1 MENIQ
6 LQSFHVKD
14 YRSIRDTKKIE
25 VNDKVTILAGKN
37 ESGKTNVLNAIL
49 TAYNGKFQNDDVPVN
64 VQNANPT
71 VKLSFRLNSKYIEKK
86 LGVSLEEQ
94 KNYTMTLTR
103 SMSTPDIFEG
113 SIIDYFVDLFIEQY
127 NLDEKYQ
134 EYIRKN
140 KIKKLV
146 ASLATDEENTI
157 KNIEDYFNLS
167 NIGEPEEKEALID
180 YIKKVIVNAKIRE
193 KLKKLIPK
201 IVYFDSFTDILPD
214 ELTNEQIQTE
224 TFEESERAFM
234 NLLYLLG
241 ISKKE
246 FINLIKGNE
255 RNQSRDFKRISNEI
269 TNKYNNVYMQEKV
282 SIGLYKNGNK
292 IFVQI
297 FNEGDKDNDIKPS
310 QRSKGFQW
318 FIAFYLLLNSIEEDK
333 DAIILIDEPG
343 LYLHATAQD
352 DVLRFL
358 NNEIDNQV
366 LFTTHS
372 PYLLDINKL
381 NSLKLVVRGEAGT
394 NIVQKYYDCK
404 DQETI
409 TPLITAIGYNI
420 SKNPIE
426 LGNGLN
432 IITEGISDRFY
443 LLAFLKLFNNT
454 NKINVIPSTGS
465 QNIHLL
471 VSLCI
476 GWGLDYKILL
486 DNDDG
491 ATALEKIKELYTDEN
506 EMSNKIIFS
515 SEAGAIENVFS
526 ANDKSKFSISKNN
539 KVTSSY
545 NFYSKVTKKEIK
557 KEDLEE
563 DTIANIRKIINKMEK
578 NAR

>member
-6 LQSFHVKD
+6 LQSFHIKN
-14 YRSIRDTKKIE
+14 YRSIKDTKKIE
-25 VNDKVTILAGKN
+25 INDKVTILAGKN

-49 TAYNGKFQNDDVPVN
+49 TAYNDDFNDDDIPVN
-64 VQNANPT
+64 IQDADPI
-71 VKLSFRLNSKYIEKK
+71 VKLSFKFNSKYIEKK
-86 LGVSLEEQ
+86 LGLSLSLQEQ
-94 KNYTMTLTR
+94 KNYTMVLTR
-103 SMSTPDIFEG
+103 SKSTVDIFGG
-113 SIIDYFVDLFIEQY
+113 SIIDYFVDLFKEQY
-127 NLDEKYQ
+127 NLEEKYQ
-134 EYIRKN
+134 EYIKKDKMKKLVTDLAGN
-140 KIKKLV
+140 ENDVIKKLD
-146 ASLATDEENTI
+146 S
-157 KNIEDYFNLS
+157 YFNIA
-167 NIGEPEEKEALID
+167 NIGDTEEKSVIID
-180 YIKKVIVNAKIRE
+180 YIKKVIENVKIRE
-193 KLKKLIPK
+193 RINKLIPK

-214 ELTNEQIQTE
+214 ELTKEQIQSE
-224 TFEESERAFM
+224 TFEEDERAFM

-241 ISKKE
+241 ISKQE
-246 FINLIKGNE
+246 FTEMIKGDE
-255 RNQSRDFKRISNEI
+255 RNQSREFKRISNEI
-269 TNKYNNVYMQEKV
+269 TDKYNNVYMQERV
-282 SIGLYKNGNK
+282 SIGLDKNGNK

-366 LFTTHS
+366 IFTTHS
-372 PYLLDINKL
+372 PYLLDIDKL
-381 NSLKLVVRGEAGT
+381 NSLKLVVRGNSGT

-409 TPLITAIGYNI
+409 TPLVTAIGYNI

-432 IITEGISDRFY
+432 VITEGISDRFY
-443 LLAFLKLFNNT
+443 LLAFLKLFNISK
-454 NKINVIPSTGS
+454 KINVIPSTGS

-476 GWGLDYKILL
+476 GWSLEYKVLL
-486 DNDDG
+486 DNDSG
-491 ATALEKIKELYTDEN
+491 ATALKNIKELYIDEN
-506 EMSNKIIFS
+506 EMNSRIIWS
-515 SEAGAIENVFS
+515 SENGAIENVFS
-526 ANDKSKFSISKNN
+526 TKDKSKYTISKNN

-545 NFYSKVTKKEIK
+545 NFYNKIVNREIK
-557 KEDLEE
+557 KEDLEQE
-563 DTIANIRKIINKMEK
+563 TITNIQKIIDKLV
-578 NAR
+578 

>member
-1 MENIQ
+1 MENVK
-6 LQSFHVKD
+6 LQSFHIKN
-14 YRSIRDTKKIE
+14 YRSIKDTKKVEIT
-25 VNDKVTILAGKN
+25 DKVTVLAGKN

-49 TAYNGKFQNDDVPVN
+49 TAYNDDFEDDDIPVN
-64 VQNANPT
+64 IQDADPT
-71 VKLSFRLNSKYIEKK
+71 VKLSFKFNSKYIEKK

-94 KNYTMTLTR
+94 KNYTMVLTR
-103 SMSTPDIFEG
+103 SKSTIDVFEG
-113 SIIDYFVDLFIEQY
+113 SIIDYFVDLFTEQY
-127 NLDEKYQ
+127 NLEEKYQ
-134 EYIRKN
+134 KYIKKD

-146 ASLATDEENTI
+146 TDLAGNEENII
-157 KNIEDYFNLS
+157 KNPDNYFNIS
-167 NIGEPEEKEALID
+167 NIGDTGERSVIIE
-180 YIKKVIVNAKIRE
+180 YIKKVIENVKIRE
-193 KLKKLIPK
+193 KINKLIPK

-214 ELTNEQIQTE
+214 ELTKEQIQSA
-224 TFEESERAFM
+224 TFEEDERAFM

-241 ISKKE
+241 ISKQE
-246 FINLIKGNE
+246 FIKMIKGDE
-255 RNQSRDFKRISNEI
+255 RNQSREFKRISNEI
-269 TNKYNNVYMQEKV
+269 TEKYNNVYMQEKV
-282 SIGLYKNGNK
+282 SIGLDKNGNK

-352 DVLRFL
+352 DVLKFL

-366 LFTTHS
+366 IFTTHS

-381 NSLKLVVRGEAGT
+381 NSLKLVVRGNSGT

-409 TPLITAIGYNI
+409 TPLVTAIGYNI

-443 LLAFLKLFNNT
+443 LLAFLKLYNVRK
-454 NKINVIPSTGS
+454 KINVIPSTGS

-471 VSLCI
+471 ISLCI
-476 GWGLDYKILL
+476 GWSLDYKILL
-486 DNDDG
+486 DNDTG

-506 EMSNKIIFS
+506 DMNSKIIWS
-515 SEAGAIENVFS
+515 SENGAIENVFS
-526 ANDKSKFSISKNN
+526 AQDKSKYAISKNN

-545 NFYSKVTKKEIK
+545 NFYNKVINKEIK
-557 KEDLEE
+557 KEDLEQE
-563 DTIANIRKIINKMEK
+563 TIINIQKLI
-578 NAR
+578 NNLG

>member
-6 LQSFHVKD
+6 LQSFHIKN
-14 YRSIRDTKKIE
+14 YRSIKDTKKVEIK
-25 VNDKVTILAGKN
+25 DKVTVLAGKN

-49 TAYNGKFQNDDVPVN
+49 TAYNDDFEDDDVPVSI
-64 VQNANPT
+64 QDADPT
-71 VKLSFRLNSKYIEKK
+71 VKLSFKFNSKYIEKK
-86 LGVSLEEQ
+86 LGVSLDEQ
-94 KNYTMTLTR
+94 KNYTMILTR
-103 SMSTPDIFEG
+103 SKSTVDIFEG
-113 SIIDYFVDLFIEQY
+113 SIIDYFVDVFTEQY
-127 NLDEKYQ
+127 NLEEKYQ
-134 EYIRKN
+134 KFIKKD

-146 ASLATDEENTI
+146 IELTGDENNTI
-157 KNIEDYFNLS
+157 KNLDNYFNIANIS
-167 NIGEPEEKEALID
+167 NVEEKSAITE
-180 YIKKVIVNAKIRE
+180 YITKVIENVKIKE
-193 KLKKLIPK
+193 KINKLIPK

-214 ELTNEQIQTE
+214 ELTKEQIQSA
-224 TFEESERAFM
+224 TFEEDERAFM

-241 ISKKE
+241 ISKQE
-246 FINLIKGNE
+246 FIKMIKGDE

-269 TNKYNNVYMQEKV
+269 TDKYNNVYMQEKV
-282 SIGLYKNGNK
+282 SIGLDKNGNK

-352 DVLRFL
+352 DVLKFL

-366 LFTTHS
+366 IFTTHS
-372 PYLLDINKL
+372 PYLLDIDKL
-381 NSLKLVVRGEAGT
+381 NSLKLVVRGNSGT

-409 TPLITAIGYNI
+409 TPLVTAIGYNI

-432 IITEGISDRFY
+432 VITEGISDRFY
-443 LLAFLKLFNNT
+443 LLAFLKLFNT
-454 NKINVIPSTGS
+454 RKKINIIPSTGS

-471 VSLCI
+471 ISLCI
-476 GWGLDYKILL
+476 GWSLDYRILL
-486 DNDDG
+486 DNDSG
-491 ATALEKIKELYTDEN
+491 ATALERIKELYTDEEDMN
-506 EMSNKIIFS
+506 SRIIWS
-515 SEAGAIENVFS
+515 CESGAIESVFS
-526 ANDKSKFSISKNN
+526 EQDRAKYSISKNN

-545 NFYSKVTKKEIK
+545 NFYNKVINKEIK
-557 KEDLEE
+557 KEDLEQE
-563 DTIANIRKIINKMEK
+563 TINNIKKIIDNLG
-578 NAR
+578 

>member
-6 LQSFHVKD
+6 LQSFHIKN
-14 YRSIRDTKKIE
+14 YRSIKDTKKVEIK
-25 VNDKVTILAGKN
+25 DKVTVLAGKN

-49 TAYNGKFQNDDVPVN
+49 TAYNDDFEDDDVPVSI
-64 VQNANPT
+64 QDADPT
-71 VKLSFRLNSKYIEKK
+71 VKLSFKFNSKYIEKK
-86 LGVSLEEQ
+86 LGVSLDEQ
-94 KNYTMTLTR
+94 KNYTMILTR
-103 SMSTPDIFEG
+103 SKSTVDIFEG
-113 SIIDYFVDLFIEQY
+113 SIIDYFVDVFTEQY
-127 NLDEKYQ
+127 NLEEKYQ
-134 EYIRKN
+134 KFIKKD

-146 ASLATDEENTI
+146 IELTSDENNTI
-157 KNIEDYFNLS
+157 KNLDNYFNIANIS
-167 NIGEPEEKEALID
+167 NVEEKSAITE
-180 YIKKVIVNAKIRE
+180 YITKVIENVKIKE
-193 KLKKLIPK
+193 KINKLIPK

-214 ELTNEQIQTE
+214 ELTKEQIQSA
-224 TFEESERAFM
+224 TFEEDERAFM

-241 ISKKE
+241 ISKQE
-246 FINLIKGNE
+246 FIKMIKGDE

-269 TNKYNNVYMQEKV
+269 TDKYNNVYMQEKV
-282 SIGLYKNGNK
+282 SIGLDKNGNK

-352 DVLRFL
+352 DVLKFL

-366 LFTTHS
+366 IFTTHS
-372 PYLLDINKL
+372 PYLLDIDKL
-381 NSLKLVVRGEAGT
+381 NSLKLVVRGNSGT

-409 TPLITAIGYNI
+409 TPLVTAIGYNI

-432 IITEGISDRFY
+432 VITEGISDRFY
-443 LLAFLKLFNNT
+443 LLAFLKLFNT
-454 NKINVIPSTGS
+454 RKKINIIPSTGS

-471 VSLCI
+471 ISLCI
-476 GWGLDYKILL
+476 GWSLDYRILL
-486 DNDDG
+486 DNDSG
-491 ATALEKIKELYTDEN
+491 ATALERIKELYTDEEDMN
-506 EMSNKIIFS
+506 SRIIWS
-515 SEAGAIENVFS
+515 CESGAIESVFS
-526 ANDKSKFSISKNN
+526 EQDRAKYSISKNN

-545 NFYSKVTKKEIK
+545 NFYNKVINKEIK
-557 KEDLEE
+557 KEDLEQE
-563 DTIANIRKIINKMEK
+563 TINNIKKIIDNLG
-578 NAR
+578 

>member
-6 LQSFHVKD
+6 LQSFHIKN
-14 YRSIRDTKKIE
+14 YRSIKDTKKIE
-25 VNDKVTILAGKN
+25 ISDKVTVLAGKN

-49 TAYNGKFQNDDVPVN
+49 TAYNDDFEDDDIPVN
-64 VQNANPT
+64 IQDADPT
-71 VKLSFRLNSKYIEKK
+71 VKLSFKFNSKYIEKK

-94 KNYTMTLTR
+94 KNYTMALTR
-103 SMSTPDIFEG
+103 SKSTVDVFEG
-113 SIIDYFVDLFIEQY
+113 SIIDYFVDLFTEQY
-127 NLDEKYQ
+127 NLEEKYQ
-134 EYIRKN
+134 KYIKKD

-146 ASLATDEENTI
+146 TDLAGNEDNII
-157 KNIEDYFNLS
+157 KDLDNYFNIS
-167 NIGEPEEKEALID
+167 NIGDTEERSVIIE
-180 YIKKVIVNAKIRE
+180 YIKEVIENVKIRE
-193 KLKKLIPK
+193 KINKLIPK

-214 ELTNEQIQTE
+214 ELTKEQIQSA
-224 TFEESERAFM
+224 TFEEDERAFM

-241 ISKKE
+241 ISKQE
-246 FINLIKGNE
+246 FTKMIKGDE
-255 RNQSRDFKRISNEI
+255 RNQSREFKRISNEI

-282 SIGLYKNGNK
+282 SIGLDKNGNK

-318 FIAFYLLLNSIEEDK
+318 FLAFYLLLNSIEEDK

-352 DVLRFL
+352 DVLKFL

-366 LFTTHS
+366 IFTTHS

-381 NSLKLVVRGEAGT
+381 NSLKLVVRGNSGT

-409 TPLITAIGYNI
+409 TPLVTAIGYNI

-432 IITEGISDRFY
+432 VITEGISDRFY
-443 LLAFLKLFNNT
+443 LLAFFKLYNIKK
-454 NKINVIPSTGS
+454 KINVIPSTGS

-471 VSLCI
+471 ISLCI
-476 GWGLDYKILL
+476 GWSLDYKILL
-486 DNDDG
+486 DNDRG

-506 EMSNKIIFS
+506 EMNSRIIWS
-515 SEAGAIENVFS
+515 SENGAIENVFS
-526 ANDKSKFSISKNN
+526 AQDKSKYTISKNN

-545 NFYSKVTKKEIK
+545 NFYNKVMNKEIK
-557 KEDLEE
+557 KEDLEQE
-563 DTIANIRKIINKMEK
+563 TITNIQKIIN
-578 NAR
+578 NLG

>member
-1 MENIQ
+1 MENIK
-6 LQSFHVKD
+6 LQSFQIKN
-14 YRSIRDTKKIE
+14 YRSIKDTKKIE
-25 VNDKVTILAGKN
+25 ISDKVTVLAGKN

-49 TAYNGKFQNDDVPVN
+49 TAYNDDFEDDDIPVN
-64 VQNANPT
+64 IQDADPT
-71 VKLSFRLNSKYIEKK
+71 VKLSFKFNSKYIEKK
-86 LGVSLEEQ
+86 LGVSFEEQ
-94 KNYTMTLTR
+94 KNYTMVLTR
-103 SMSTPDIFEG
+103 SMSEVDVFEG
-113 SIIDYFVDLFIEQY
+113 SIIDYFVDLFTEQY
-127 NLDEKYQ
+127 NLEEQYQKY
-134 EYIRKN
+134 IKKD

-146 ASLATDEENTI
+146 SDLAGSEYNIT
-157 KNIEDYFNLS
+157 KNLDNYFNIS
-167 NIGEPEEKEALID
+167 NVGDTEERSVITE
-180 YIKKVIVNAKIRE
+180 YIKEVIENVKIRE
-193 KLKKLIPK
+193 KINKLIPK

-214 ELTNEQIQTE
+214 ELTKEQIQSA
-224 TFEESERAFM
+224 TFEEDERAFM

-241 ISKKE
+241 ISKQE
-246 FINLIKGNE
+246 FTKMIKGDE
-255 RNQSRDFKRISNEI
+255 RNQSKEFKRISNEI

-282 SIGLYKNGNK
+282 SIGLDKNGNK

-318 FIAFYLLLNSIEEDK
+318 FLAFYLLLNSIEEDK

-352 DVLRFL
+352 DVLKFL

-366 LFTTHS
+366 IFTTHS

-381 NSLKLVVRGEAGT
+381 NSLKLVVRGNSGT

-409 TPLITAIGYNI
+409 TPLVTAIGYNI

-432 IITEGISDRFY
+432 VITEGISDRFY
-443 LLAFLKLFNNT
+443 LLAFLKLYNIKK
-454 NKINVIPSTGS
+454 KINVIPSTGS

-471 VSLCI
+471 ISLCI
-476 GWGLDYKILL
+476 GWSLDYKILL
-486 DNDDG
+486 DNDSG

-506 EMSNKIIFS
+506 EMNSRIIWS
-515 SEAGAIENVFS
+515 SENGAIENVFS
-526 ANDKSKFSISKNN
+526 AQDKSKYTISKNN

-545 NFYSKVTKKEIK
+545 NFYNKVMNKEIK
-557 KEDLEE
+557 KEDLEQE
-563 DTIANIRKIINKMEK
+563 TITNIQKIIN
-578 NAR
+578 NLG

>member
-6 LQSFHVKD
+6 LQSFHIKN
-14 YRSIRDTKKIE
+14 YRSIKDTKKIE
-25 VNDKVTILAGKN
+25 ISDKVTVLAGKN

-49 TAYNGKFQNDDVPVN
+49 TAYNDDFEDDDIPVN
-64 VQNANPT
+64 IQDADPT
-71 VKLSFRLNSKYIEKK
+71 VKLSFKFNSKYIEKK

-94 KNYTMTLTR
+94 KNYTMALTR
-103 SMSTPDIFEG
+103 SKSTVDVFEG
-113 SIIDYFVDLFIEQY
+113 SIIDYFVDLFTEQY
-127 NLDEKYQ
+127 NLEEKYQ
-134 EYIRKN
+134 KYIKKD
-140 KIKKLV
+140 KIKKLITD
-146 ASLATDEENTI
+146 LAGNEDNII
-157 KNIEDYFNLS
+157 KNLDNYFNIS
-167 NIGEPEEKEALID
+167 NIGDTEERSVIIE
-180 YIKKVIVNAKIRE
+180 YIKEVIENVKIRE
-193 KLKKLIPK
+193 KINKLIPK

-214 ELTNEQIQTE
+214 ELTKEQIQSA
-224 TFEESERAFM
+224 TFEEDERAFM

-241 ISKKE
+241 ISKQE
-246 FINLIKGNE
+246 FTKMIKGDE
-255 RNQSRDFKRISNEI
+255 RNQSREFKRISNEI

-282 SIGLYKNGNK
+282 SIGLDKNGNK

-318 FIAFYLLLNSIEEDK
+318 FLAFYLLLNSIEEDK

-352 DVLRFL
+352 DVLKFL

-366 LFTTHS
+366 IFTTHS

-381 NSLKLVVRGEAGT
+381 NSLKLVVRGNSGT

-409 TPLITAIGYNI
+409 TPLVTAIGYNI

-432 IITEGISDRFY
+432 VITEGISDRFY
-443 LLAFLKLFNNT
+443 LLAFLKLYNIKK
-454 NKINVIPSTGS
+454 KINVIPSTGS

-471 VSLCI
+471 ISLCI
-476 GWGLDYKILL
+476 GWSLDYKILL
-486 DNDDG
+486 DNDRG

-506 EMSNKIIFS
+506 EMNSRIIWS
-515 SEAGAIENVFS
+515 SENGAIENVFS
-526 ANDKSKFSISKNN
+526 AQDKSKYTISKNN

-545 NFYSKVTKKEIK
+545 NFYNKVMNKEIK
-557 KEDLEE
+557 KEDLEQE
-563 DTIANIRKIINKMEK
+563 TITNIQKIIN
-578 NAR
+578 NLG

>member
-6 LQSFHVKD
+6 LQSFHIKN
-14 YRSIRDTKKIE
+14 YRSIKDTKKIE
-25 VNDKVTILAGKN
+25 ISDKVTVLAGKN

-49 TAYNGKFQNDDVPVN
+49 TAYNDDFEDDDIPVN
-64 VQNANPT
+64 IQDADPT
-71 VKLSFRLNSKYIEKK
+71 VKLSFKFNSKYIEKK

-94 KNYTMTLTR
+94 KNYTMALTR
-103 SMSTPDIFEG
+103 SKSTVDVFEG
-113 SIIDYFVDLFIEQY
+113 SIIDYFVDLFTEQY
-127 NLDEKYQ
+127 NLEEKYQ
-134 EYIRKN
+134 KYIKKD

-146 ASLATDEENTI
+146 TDLAGNEDNII
-157 KNIEDYFNLS
+157 KDLDNYFNIS
-167 NIGEPEEKEALID
+167 NIGDTEERSVIIE
-180 YIKKVIVNAKIRE
+180 YIKEVIENVKIRE
-193 KLKKLIPK
+193 KINKLIPK

-214 ELTNEQIQTE
+214 ELTKEQIQSA
-224 TFEESERAFM
+224 TFEEDERAFM

-241 ISKKE
+241 ISKQE
-246 FINLIKGNE
+246 FTKMIKGDE
-255 RNQSRDFKRISNEI
+255 RNQSREFKRISNEI

-282 SIGLYKNGNK
+282 SIGLDKNGNK

-318 FIAFYLLLNSIEEDK
+318 FLAFYLLLNSIEEDK

-352 DVLRFL
+352 DVLKFL

-366 LFTTHS
+366 IFTTHS

-381 NSLKLVVRGEAGT
+381 NSLKLVVRGNSGT

-409 TPLITAIGYNI
+409 TPLVTAIGYNI

-432 IITEGISDRFY
+432 VITEGISDRFY
-443 LLAFLKLFNNT
+443 LLAFLKLYNIKK
-454 NKINVIPSTGS
+454 KINVIPSTGS

-471 VSLCI
+471 ISLCI
-476 GWGLDYKILL
+476 GWSLDYKILL
-486 DNDDG
+486 DNDRG

-506 EMSNKIIFS
+506 EMNSRIIWS
-515 SEAGAIENVFS
+515 SENGAIENVFS
-526 ANDKSKFSISKNN
+526 AQDKSKYTISKNN

-545 NFYSKVTKKEIK
+545 NFYNKVMNKEIK
-557 KEDLEE
+557 KEDLEQE
-563 DTIANIRKIINKMEK
+563 TITNIQKIIN
-578 NAR
+578 NLG

>member
-6 LQSFHVKD
+6 LQSFHIKN
-14 YRSIRDTKKIE
+14 YRSIKDTKKVEIK
-25 VNDKVTILAGKN
+25 DKVTVLAGKN

-49 TAYNGKFQNDDVPVN
+49 TAYNDDFEDDDVPVSI
-64 VQNANPT
+64 QDADPT
-71 VKLSFRLNSKYIEKK
+71 VKLSFKFNSKYIEKK
-86 LGVSLEEQ
+86 LGVSLDEQ
-94 KNYTMTLTR
+94 KNYTMILTR
-103 SMSTPDIFEG
+103 SKSTVDIFEG
-113 SIIDYFVDLFIEQY
+113 SIIDYFVDVFTEQY
-127 NLDEKYQ
+127 NLEEKYQ
-134 EYIRKN
+134 KFIKKD

-146 ASLATDEENTI
+146 IELTSDENNTI
-157 KNIEDYFNLS
+157 KNLDNYFNIANIS
-167 NIGEPEEKEALID
+167 NVEEKSAITE
-180 YIKKVIVNAKIRE
+180 YITKVIENVKIKE
-193 KLKKLIPK
+193 KINKLIPK

-214 ELTNEQIQTE
+214 ELTKEQIQSA
-224 TFEESERAFM
+224 TFEEDERAFM

-241 ISKKE
+241 ISKQE
-246 FINLIKGNE
+246 FIKMIKGDE

-269 TNKYNNVYMQEKV
+269 TDKYNNVYMQEKV
-282 SIGLYKNGNK
+282 SIGLDKNGNK

-352 DVLRFL
+352 DVLKFL

-366 LFTTHS
+366 IFTTHS
-372 PYLLDINKL
+372 PYLLDIDKL
-381 NSLKLVVRGEAGT
+381 NSLKLVVRGNSGT

-409 TPLITAIGYNI
+409 TPLVTAIGYNI

-432 IITEGISDRFY
+432 VITEGISDRFY
-443 LLAFLKLFNNT
+443 LLAFLKLFNT
-454 NKINVIPSTGS
+454 RKKINIIPSTGS

-471 VSLCI
+471 ISLCI
-476 GWGLDYKILL
+476 GWSLDYRILL
-486 DNDDG
+486 DNDSG
-491 ATALEKIKELYTDEN
+491 ATALERIKELYTDEEDMN
-506 EMSNKIIFS
+506 SRIIWS
-515 SEAGAIENVFS
+515 CESGAIESVFS
-526 ANDKSKFSISKNN
+526 EQDRAKYSISKNN

-545 NFYSKVTKKEIK
+545 NFYNKVINMEIK
-557 KEDLEE
+557 KEDLEQE
-563 DTIANIRKIINKMEK
+563 TINNIKKIIDNLG
-578 NAR
+578 

>member
-6 LQSFHVKD
+6 LQSFHIKN
-14 YRSIRDTKKIE
+14 YRSIKDTKKIE
-25 VNDKVTILAGKN
+25 ISDKVTVLAGKN

-49 TAYNGKFQNDDVPVN
+49 TAYNDDFEDDDIPVN
-64 VQNANPT
+64 IQDADPT
-71 VKLSFRLNSKYIEKK
+71 VKLSFKFNSKYIEKK

-94 KNYTMTLTR
+94 KNYTMSLTR
-103 SMSTPDIFEG
+103 SKSTVDVFEG
-113 SIIDYFVDLFIEQY
+113 SIIDYFVDLFTEQY
-127 NLDEKYQ
+127 NLEEKYQ
-134 EYIRKN
+134 KYIK
-140 KIKKLV
+140 KDKVKKLV
-146 ASLATDEENTI
+146 TDLAGNEDNII
-157 KNIEDYFNLS
+157 KNLDNYFNIS
-167 NIGEPEEKEALID
+167 NAGDTEERSVIIE
-180 YIKKVIVNAKIRE
+180 YIKEVIENVEIRE
-193 KLKKLIPK
+193 KINKLIPK

-214 ELTNEQIQTE
+214 ELTKEQIQSA
-224 TFEESERAFM
+224 TFEEDERAFM

-241 ISKKE
+241 ISKQE
-246 FINLIKGNE
+246 FTKMIKGDE
-255 RNQSRDFKRISNEI
+255 RNQSREFKRISNEI

-282 SIGLYKNGNK
+282 SIGLDKNGNK

-318 FIAFYLLLNSIEEDK
+318 FLAFYLLLNSIEEDK

-352 DVLRFL
+352 DVLKFL

-366 LFTTHS
+366 IFTTHS

-381 NSLKLVVRGEAGT
+381 NSLKLVVRGNSGT

-409 TPLITAIGYNI
+409 TPLVTAIGYNI

-432 IITEGISDRFY
+432 VITEGISDRFY
-443 LLAFLKLFNNT
+443 LLAFLKLYNIKK
-454 NKINVIPSTGS
+454 KINVIPSTGS

-471 VSLCI
+471 ISLCI
-476 GWGLDYKILL
+476 GWSLDYKILL
-486 DNDDG
+486 DNDSG

-506 EMSNKIIFS
+506 EMNSRIIWS
-515 SEAGAIENVFS
+515 SENGAIENVFS
-526 ANDKSKFSISKNN
+526 AQDKSKYTISKNN

-545 NFYSKVTKKEIK
+545 NFYNKVMNKEIK
-557 KEDLEE
+557 KEDLEQE
-563 DTIANIRKIINKMEK
+563 TITNIQKIIN
-578 NAR
+578 NLG